1 MPPNLQ
7 ETADL
12 DIFTEEIFNR
22 KLHVL
27 CSAHHSASFG
37 DHRYYDSRG
46 RPKS

>member
-12 DIFTEEIFNR
+12 DIFTEKIFNR

-27 CSAHHSASFG
+27 YSAHHSASFG